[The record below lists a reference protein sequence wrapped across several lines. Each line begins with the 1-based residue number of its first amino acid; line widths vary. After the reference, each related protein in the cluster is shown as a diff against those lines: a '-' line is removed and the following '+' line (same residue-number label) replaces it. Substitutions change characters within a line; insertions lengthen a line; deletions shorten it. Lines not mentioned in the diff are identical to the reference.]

1 VFRCHICGK
10 ICIFTIDYVHG
21 HLQSHKMTWSVYK
34 ALYLSGDPSRPGLQL
49 SSADTASASP
59 LEETIPVDSIEDEDD
74 IMLDLPLQVN
84 DLYFLLSSTLQAT
97 KGTVRPD

>member
-1 VFRCHICGK
+1 
-10 ICIFTIDYVHG
+10 VHG

-49 SSADTASASP
+49 SSAEMTSGSP
-59 LEETIPVDSIEDEDD
+59 FEEDEDD

-84 DLYFLLSSTLQAT
+84 VVFYFYFFLRLSYPLIC
-97 KGTVRPD
+97 